1 VRNLKGEYKE
11 DLKPRIP
18 AIKESIMKENPSMLT
33 VSEAALIYRVG
44 GTSESLYSAESLAKN
59 RFLLLVV
66 YCLFIIFFTA
76 VTYIVPDIVLVYYPD
91 IENIKDNNHSNGNT
105 G

>member
-1 VRNLKGEYKE
+1 M
-11 DLKPRIP
+11 
-18 AIKESIMKENPSMLT
+18 MKENPSMLT
-33 VSEAALIYRVG
+33 VSEAALIHKVG

-91 IENIKDNNHSNGNT
+91 IENIKGDDHPDDKT